1 MDTMVNNKVEIE
13 EAIVAGKRALDSLY
27 EAQSR
32 LDSAKGWS
40 WFDVLGGGFLSDM
53 IKHGKMQEA
62 SDCIEEAKYNL
73 DRFQKELRDVDMA
86 LDLRIEVGGF
96 LSFADVFFDGFV
108 ADMLVQSKIEDARRR
123 ISEAIHMVENVLQTL
138 ERAIES

>member
-1 MDTMVNNKVEIE
+1 MDMMVNNKVEIE

-27 EAQSR
+27 AAQSR

-40 WFDVLGGGFLSDM
+40 WFDVLGGGFISDM
-53 IKHGKMQEA
+53 MKHGKMQEA